1 MGCLVIAILAACL
14 VSSVPTSVL
23 KSAFKSH
30 IKVFSSIYSFE
41 PFSINSL
48 ILENDGL
55 IYVVWAT
62 RYQGRRSLGRL
73 GRDRSRQQYLSHR
86 FHDGF
91 RCVPIIALRSG
102 PSRVR
107 SWSTPR
113 SAPCVFLYLLSPWV
127 EIGPV
132 LPFPFLV
139 REDSRLTR
147 TPSSSVLAVERVL
160 SGFWVLLLPLIC
172 EHC

>member
-1 MGCLVIAILAACL
+1 
-14 VSSVPTSVL
+14 
-23 KSAFKSH
+23 
-30 IKVFSSIYSFE
+30 
-41 PFSINSL
+41 
-48 ILENDGL
+48 L

-172 EHC
+172 EHCSRGDCPFAVGESRPFESTGRLTSLIGMRGLSWRETRCKGYP